1 MADQTRRQFLK
12 LLGRGAGA
20 SVIPKNPLLNVFKQR
35 ALTGTPIQN
44 ESVRIMQELQKARG
58 TDRWP
63 LIFQTLQNL
72 GLRESSSGYHSGSR
86 HAKLRDLK
94 DQQGRDVPTVK
105 DESGHVTNR
114 PQYGHAELAGEE
126 DHEEYVWLESHREG
140 TEEPQAL
147 LQDARYLSEY
157 LDATLPED
165 FGEGFTT
172 MRDQAQAIREEAGR
186 ATRTGVPG
194 EPKWNMEYAD
204 KLRDILNARREKAY
218 FPSYDDEVE
227 KYQQEL
233 FKNHPFYAHSGVMY
247 PDKRADDVTLEQIA
261 APENV
266 ERNRESLLNAL
277 STAVGVIPQ
286 GRLAKGAVNI
296 GTKLFKQFM
305 KRPPKREEAPTGKQL
320 THYDRG
326 DPVMLEKLPGDE
338 VYTDT
343 RSYNPTQQAISN
355 SRFDVRPEQSELKV
369 SEQAKDIISGRIR
382 GVVSDKE
389 VQDFVRS
396 KSNKLDNTLLDEL
409 QEAIDLDKDIPF

>member
-44 ESVRIMQELQKARG
+44 ESVRIMQE
-58 TDRWP
+58 
-63 LIFQTLQNL
+63 
-72 GLRESSSGYHSGSR
+72 
-86 HAKLRDLK
+86 
-94 DQQGRDVPTVK
+94 
-105 DESGHVTNR
+105 
-114 PQYGHAELAGEE
+114 
-126 DHEEYVWLESHREG
+126 
-140 TEEPQAL
+140 
-147 LQDARYLSEY
+147 
-157 LDATLPED
+157 
-165 FGEGFTT
+165 
-172 MRDQAQAIREEAGR
+172 
-186 ATRTGVPG
+186 
-194 EPKWNMEYAD
+194 
-204 KLRDILNARREKAY
+204 
-218 FPSYDDEVE
+218 
-227 KYQQEL
+227 
-233 FKNHPFYAHSGVMY
+233 
-247 PDKRADDVTLEQIA
+247 QIA

-277 STAVGVIPQ
+277 STAVGAIPQ